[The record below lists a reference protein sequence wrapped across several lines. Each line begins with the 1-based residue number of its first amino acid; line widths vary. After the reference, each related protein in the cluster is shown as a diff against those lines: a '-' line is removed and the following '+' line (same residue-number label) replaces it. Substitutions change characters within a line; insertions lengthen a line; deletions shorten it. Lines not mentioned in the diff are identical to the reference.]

1 MVRWPARRGRSRIG
15 ASRRRVG
22 RWLRDALL
30 TVVILGLFALL
41 AARLDTTQTYKPEG
55 RAIIN
60 DGDTI
65 TIGSERIRLR
75 GIDAPEQDQICN
87 GDGGQ
92 YPCGRRSREALI
104 ALIGGRH
111 VSCNGW
117 ERDRYGRL
125 LATCTAGGTDLNGG
139 LVSAGWAVAYGGYR
153 AEEAAARDRSAGIWA
168 GTFDQPAD
176 WRKMHGI
183 TTENEPGDF
192 IFLDWLRDLLRL
204 S

>member
-92 YPCGRRSREALI
+92 YPCGRRSREAL
-104 ALIGGRH
+104 
-111 VSCNGW
+111 VS
-117 ERDRYGRL
+117 
-125 LATCTAGGTDLNGG
+125 LNI
-139 LVSAGWAVAYGGYR
+139 S
-153 AEEAAARDRSAGIWA
+153 
-168 GTFDQPAD
+168 
-176 WRKMHGI
+176 
-183 TTENEPGDF
+183 
-192 IFLDWLRDLLRL
+192 
-204 S
+204 